1 MPLPRRI
8 RALEEDYDTMR
19 EMFFAKQPP
28 FAEVLRILGEWEQ
41 RFNRG
46 A

>member
-1 MPLPRRI
+1 MPLPLRI
-8 RALEEDYDTMR
+8 RSLEEDYNTMR
-19 EMFFAKQPP
+19 EMFFAERPS

-41 RFNRG
+41 QFNQG